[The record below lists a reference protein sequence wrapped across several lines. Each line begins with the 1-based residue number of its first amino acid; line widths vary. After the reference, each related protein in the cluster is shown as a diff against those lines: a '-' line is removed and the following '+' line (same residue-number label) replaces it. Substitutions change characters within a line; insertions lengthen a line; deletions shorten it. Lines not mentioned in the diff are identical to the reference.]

1 MSDTDDRVAKSSDS
15 DSSES
20 EVTLHDED
28 ATDDSD
34 EDNYSDF
41 NHERNI
47 NGKLITLCQSAFS
60 AVHGIKRSKLRRKIQ
75 KNNAKPQ
82 YSRSDNKLRKKANMY
97 MFAEHFARK
106 GPNEV
111 ITCLQYYITQNK
123 KPEQRILQLFCDNC
137 YNQNK
142 NRFLFVFL
150 DQLCANNIFETI
162 EIWYPPI
169 PGHSMMPVD
178 QDFAVIEK
186 QRLKRDNVD
195 NPEVYVN
202 LIKEC
207 KQKTPFDV
215 VFVQH
220 SLRSNGCLEESD
232 RTIKVKHYKLWL
244 DSHIKGTVPGISKAR
259 RVKFSL
265 NEQPQ
270 LSASYYGPMEPL
282 NLYTV
287 GHSRKLCCEP
297 NLATTNIMTCK

>member
-1 MSDTDDRVAKSSDS
+1 
-15 DSSES
+15 
-20 EVTLHDED
+20 
-28 ATDDSD
+28 
-34 EDNYSDF
+34 
-41 NHERNI
+41 
-47 NGKLITLCQSAFS
+47 
-60 AVHGIKRSKLRRKIQ
+60 
-75 KNNAKPQ
+75 
-82 YSRSDNKLRKKANMY
+82 MY
-97 MFAEHFARK
+97 MYAEHFARK
-106 GPNEV
+106 GPNE
-111 ITCLQYYITQNK
+111 
-123 KPEQRILQLFCDNC
+123 
-137 YNQNK
+137 
-142 NRFLFVFL
+142 
-150 DQLCANNIFETI
+150 LCANNIFETI
-162 EIWYPPI
+162 EIWYPV

-178 QDFAVIEK
+178 RDFAVIEK

-220 SLRSNGCLEESD
+220 SLRSNGCLEEGD

-282 NLYTV
+282 KLYKV
-287 GHSRKLCCEP
+287 GHSRKLRGEP
-297 NLATTNIMTCK
+297 NLAYDNEYLKIKQLKFNNVTHLVKHVKSLDTEFFARTLSKNGSIIQQTDAIDEDNIAQLQEADAVYE